1 MILLSTTHIIL
12 AQQNEEF
19 SIFKLLAPIL
29 ILLFWLITQILAS
42 MAEKKKRIPPSE
54 TMENPPISTDSEE
67 SVFQP
72 TPPPRRVPQAPR
84 QGRPRPPVRQP
95 KKTIKQPQPPALP
108 NRYKPQ
114 STQPTSADTIE
125 IPPQFSTSS
134 PNLSSLPSIGATEIG
149 ASASGTTQSDGP
161 NRLHRLRAILRPAN
175 LRKEFIL
182 TEILQPPVGLR
193 SDSIR

>member
-19 SIFKLLAPIL
+19 SIFKLLVPIL
-29 ILLFWLITQILAS
+29 IALFWLITQILAS
-42 MAEKKKRIPPSE
+42 VAEKKKKTPPGE

-72 TPPPRRVPQAPR
+72 NPSPKRVPQAPR

-95 KKTIKQPQPPALP
+95 KKTIRQPQPPPLP
-108 NRYKPQ
+108 SRYKPQ
-114 STQPTSADTIE
+114 STQPTSAETIE
-125 IPPQFSTSS
+125 IPPQFSTPS
-134 PNLSSLPSIGATEIG
+134 PSLSSLPAIGTTEIG
-149 ASASGTTQSDGP
+149 ASGTTQPDGP

-193 SDSIR
+193 SDSPR